1 MPLSSEKSRQS
12 VSGTLHKMASSVE
25 RSSFIN
31 RSTPLMPGRVVIA
44 YDATKNQTSQ
54 VFRDTITNIRKQ
66 DGMIQEG
73 DTITVL
79 GVLHKVLHPM
89 GFHMKIGPDSLFGT
103 HARVIKEDSSRKLGA
118 YVSMLQHSADECQ
131 GNGISIEVKI
141 AVGAPVEK
149 VVLQEVTASNATWV
163 VLDWHLRK
171 ELRYYLK
178 RVPCKVALVLEN
190 SILDVMRPYCSD
202 SANGVPKYKLVY
214 SLSKPVL
221 VSPTEDIENNE
232 RSVISSAGPEIM
244 NSMEDTEIQ
253 KSILVTSLSC
263 NSKEPDFSMQEE
275 FGSNSPK
282 EKLGVD
288 AKMKNEYYDSSPV
301 MLEQLSLTSYS
312 ETPCL
317 SNDKKMESFQNSMD
331 YVDIE
336 IEIVTVDCSSENAMK
351 GGNTELLIKYDQSAP
366 VLGTSSGL
374 EMESVSMRYSYSE
387 INTATDNFSPDNLL
401 DEEGYGVVY
410 KGQLEN
416 GQLISAKVQKESN
429 TQGIPEFL
437 RFACHKNIQMFL
449 GYCNNEDFNIL
460 VYEFVCNKSLERH
473 LLDKTEPVLDWHRRH
488 SISIGI
494 AKGLRFLHEECRGSP
509 IIHGYLRP
517 CNVLLTHD
525 FDPLLGNC
533 GLTNSITSKVNKST
547 TTHATSIAYHAP
559 EFAENG
565 TFSIKTDVYAFG
577 IVLIQLITGL
587 RCETADLSRS
597 NNNQSL
603 LQWALPLIQMLALDE
618 LVDPRLGDSY
628 SIYEL
633 YNMANAACLC
643 IQTEPETRP
652 SMGEVLRLLEGE
664 SAHLEHLTG
673 QMKQDIA
680 CEHTICRL
688 TTCSCG

>member
-1 MPLSSEKSRQS
+1 M
-12 VSGTLHKMASSVE
+12 
-25 RSSFIN
+25 
-31 RSTPLMPGRVVIA
+31 IA

-54 VFRDTITNIRKQ
+54 VFKDTITNIKKQ
-66 DGMIQEG
+66 DGMIEDG

-131 GNGISIEVKI
+131 HNGINIEVKI

-149 VVLQEVTASNATWV
+149 VVLQEVAASNATWV

-171 ELRYYLK
+171 ELRYCLK
-178 RVPCKVALVLEN
+178 HVPCKVALVLEN
-190 SILDVMRPYCSD
+190 LALDVMRPYCSD
-202 SANGVPKYKLVY
+202 SANGVPKHKLVY

-221 VSPTEDIENNE
+221 VSPTEAIENNE
-232 RSVISSAGPEIM
+232 RSVISCTGSEIM
-244 NSMEDTEIQ
+244 NSTKDTEIQ

-263 NSKEPDFSMQEE
+263 NSKEPDFSTHEE
-275 FGSNSPK
+275 FGSNAQKS
-282 EKLGVD
+282 KLGVD
-288 AKMKNEYYDSSPV
+288 AKMKNEYYDS
-301 MLEQLSLTSYS
+301 LEQPSLLSHSDV
-312 ETPCL
+312 PCL
-317 SNDKKMESFQNSMD
+317 CNDKECFQNSMD
-331 YVDIE
+331 YGDIE
-336 IEIVTVDCSSENAMK
+336 IEIATVDCSSENALK
-351 GGNTELLIKYDQSAP
+351 DSNAELLIKYAESAP
-366 VLGTSSGL
+366 VLSTSSGL
-374 EMESVSMRYSYSE
+374 EMGLGSMRYSFSE
-387 INTATDNFSPDNLL
+387 INAATDNFSPDKLL
-401 DEEGYGVVY
+401 DEGVYGVVY

-416 GQLISAKVQKESN
+416 GQLISAKVQKKAN

-437 RFACHKNIQMFL
+437 RFACHKNIEMFL
-449 GYCNNEDFNIL
+449 GSCCNEDSNIL
-460 VYEFVCNKSLERH
+460 VYEFVCNKSLEWH
-473 LLDKTEPVLDWHRRH
+473 LLGNTKPVLDWHQRH

-533 GLTNSITSKVNKST
+533 GFANSIKSKDNKST
-547 TTHATSIAYHAP
+547 TTHDTTIAYHAP
-559 EFAENG
+559 EFADNG

-577 IVLIQLITGL
+577 IILIQLISGQ
-587 RCETADLSRS
+587 RCETAELSRS

-603 LQWALPLIQMLALDE
+603 IQWALPLIQMLAVEE

-633 YNMANAACLC
+633 YNMASAACLC
-643 IQTEPETRP
+643 IQTEPEMRP
-652 SMGEVLRLLEGE
+652 SMGEVLRLLEGKI
-664 SAHLEHLTG
+664 AHLEHLAG

-680 CEHTICRL
+680 
-688 TTCSCG
+688 

>member
-1 MPLSSEKSRQS
+1 
-12 VSGTLHKMASSVE
+12 MASSVE

-79 GVLHKVLHPM
+79 GVLHKALHPM

-103 HARVIKEDSSRKLGA
+103 HARVIKEDSARKLGA
-118 YVSMLQHSADECQ
+118 YVSMLQRSADECQ

-190 SILDVMRPYCSD
+190 STLDVMRPYCSD
-202 SANGVPKYKLVY
+202 SANGVPKHKLVY

-282 EKLGVD
+282 EKLG
-288 AKMKNEYYDSSPV
+288 
-301 MLEQLSLTSYS
+301 
-312 ETPCL
+312 
-317 SNDKKMESFQNSMD
+317 SNAEF
-331 YVDIE
+331 
-336 IEIVTVDCSSENAMK
+336 
-351 GGNTELLIKYDQSAP
+351 LIKYDESAP
-366 VLGTSSGL
+366 VLSTSSGL
-374 EMESVSMRYSYSE
+374 EMESGSMRYSYSE
-387 INTATDNFSPDNLL
+387 INIATDNFSPDNLL
-401 DEEGYGVVY
+401 GEERYGVVY

-416 GQLISAKVQKESN
+416 GQLISAKVQKEAN

-449 GYCNNEDFNIL
+449 GYCCNEDFNIL

-473 LLDKTEPVLDWHRRH
+473 LLDNTEPVLDWHRRH

-533 GLTNSITSKVNKST
+533 GLTSKNNKST

-577 IVLIQLITGL
+577 IVLIQLITGQ
-587 RCETADLSRS
+587 RCETAVFSRS

-603 LQWALPLIQMLALDE
+603 LQWALPLIEMLAVDE

-652 SMGEVLRLLEGE
+652 SMGEVLRLLEGK
-664 SAHLEHLTG
+664 SVHL
-673 QMKQDIA
+673 
-680 CEHTICRL
+680 
-688 TTCSCG
+688 

>member
-1 MPLSSEKSRQS
+1 
-12 VSGTLHKMASSVE
+12 MASSIE
-25 RSSFIN
+25 RSSFSN

-89 GFHMKIGPDSLFGT
+89 GFQMKIASNSLFGT

-118 YVSMLQHSADECQ
+118 YISMLQHSADECQ
-131 GNGISIEVKI
+131 GNGINIEVKI

-149 VVLQEVTASNATWV
+149 VVLQEVAASNATWV

-190 SILDVMRPYCSD
+190 LTLDVMRPYYSD
-202 SANGVPKYKLVY
+202 SANGVPKHELVY

-221 VSPTEDIENNE
+221 VTPTEDIENNE
-232 RSVISSAGPEIM
+232 RSVISSAGHEIM
-244 NSMEDTEIQ
+244 NSMENTGIQ

-263 NSKEPDFSMQEE
+263 NSKEPDFSSQEE

-282 EKLGVD
+282 GKLG
-288 AKMKNEYYDSSPV
+288 
-301 MLEQLSLTSYS
+301 
-312 ETPCL
+312 
-317 SNDKKMESFQNSMD
+317 SN
-331 YVDIE
+331 
-336 IEIVTVDCSSENAMK
+336 A
-351 GGNTELLIKYDQSAP
+351 ELLIKHAESAP
-366 VLGTSSGL
+366 VLSTSSGL
-374 EMESVSMRYSYSE
+374 EMELCSMRYSYSE
-387 INTATDNFSPDNLL
+387 INIATDNFSPDNLL

-416 GQLISAKVQKESN
+416 GQLISAKVQKEAN

-437 RFACHKNIQMFL
+437 RFACHKNIEMFL
-449 GYCNNEDFNIL
+449 GYYCNEDFKIL
-460 VYEFVCNKSLERH
+460 VYEFVCNKSLEWH
-473 LLDKTEPVLDWHRRH
+473 LHGNTEHVLDWHRRH

-533 GLTNSITSKVNKST
+533 GLKNLITCKDNKST
-547 TTHATSIAYHAP
+547 TTHATSTAYHAP
-559 EFAENG
+559 ELAENG

-577 IVLIQLITGL
+577 IVLIQLISGQ
-587 RCETADLSRS
+587 RCETEELSRS

-603 LQWALPLIQMLALDE
+603 VQWALPLIQMLALDE

-633 YNMANAACLC
+633 YNMASAACLC
-643 IQTEPETRP
+643 IQTNPEMRP
-652 SMGEVLRLLEGE
+652 SMGEVLRLLEGK

-680 CEHTICRL
+680 YEQTTSRL
-688 TTCSCG
+688 TTCGSG

>member
-1 MPLSSEKSRQS
+1 
-12 VSGTLHKMASSVE
+12 MASSIE
-25 RSSFIN
+25 RSSFSN

-89 GFHMKIGPDSLFGT
+89 GFQMKIASNSLFGT

-118 YVSMLQHSADECQ
+118 YISMLQHSADECQ
-131 GNGISIEVKI
+131 GNGINIEVKI

-149 VVLQEVTASNATWV
+149 VVLQEVAASNATWV

-171 ELRYYLK
+171 EL
-178 RVPCKVALVLEN
+178 
-190 SILDVMRPYCSD
+190 
-202 SANGVPKYKLVY
+202 SANGVPKHELVY

-221 VSPTEDIENNE
+221 VTPTEDIENNE
-232 RSVISSAGPEIM
+232 RSVISSAGHEIM
-244 NSMEDTEIQ
+244 NSMENTGIQ

-263 NSKEPDFSMQEE
+263 NSKEPDFSSQEE

-282 EKLGVD
+282 GKLGVD
-288 AKMKNEYYDSSPV
+288 AEMKIEYYDSPRV
-301 MLEQLSLTSYS
+301 MLEQLSLLSYS
-312 ETPCL
+312 DAPFLC
-317 SNDKKMESFQNSMD
+317 NDKKMESFQNSMD

-336 IEIVTVDCSSENAMK
+336 IEIATVECSSENAMK
-351 GGNTELLIKYDQSAP
+351 GSNAELLIKHAESAP
-366 VLGTSSGL
+366 VLSTSSGL
-374 EMESVSMRYSYSE
+374 EMELCSMRYSYSE
-387 INTATDNFSPDNLL
+387 INIATDNFSPDNLL

-416 GQLISAKVQKESN
+416 GQLISAKVQKEAN

-437 RFACHKNIQMFL
+437 RFACHKNIEMFL
-449 GYCNNEDFNIL
+449 GYYCNEDFKIL
-460 VYEFVCNKSLERH
+460 VYEFVCNKSLEWH
-473 LLDKTEPVLDWHRRH
+473 LHGNTEHVLDWHRRH

-533 GLTNSITSKVNKST
+533 GLKNLITCKDNKST
-547 TTHATSIAYHAP
+547 TTHATSTAYHAP
-559 EFAENG
+559 ELAENG

-577 IVLIQLITGL
+577 IVLIQLISGQ
-587 RCETADLSRS
+587 RCETEELSRS

-603 LQWALPLIQMLALDE
+603 VQWALPLIQMLALDE

-633 YNMANAACLC
+633 YNMASAACLC
-643 IQTEPETRP
+643 IQTNPEMRP
-652 SMGEVLRLLEGE
+652 SMGEVLRLLEGK

-680 CEHTICRL
+680 YEQTTSRL
-688 TTCSCG
+688 TTCGSG